1 MRLNKIV
8 LSLFVCLFIEGCSAQ
23 EPVQSAEQVLLRMAE
38 VYATTSSYQ
47 DVGSVVVLKDSKTL
61 KGQEL
66 VETLV
71 ASSFDSDDRVS
82 FNFSFRRPEHIRFE
96 WKNKLSKVSRQ
107 PVVWANATGAYSWGT
122 VLDEPEASFV
132 FDKESSIKWAIDEE
146 TRGSMGV
153 ADFLYTMLN
162 GSKENYSFSKMT
174 NAKVIRNE
182 SLTGNGCYV
191 ILGNIYNQ
199 PFVLWI
205 DSQTYLLRRYRTII
219 ATGSFGDSVASGYM
233 PFTVG
238 EFNHREIKL
247 NASLPDSLFD
257 FKPELRKSDSDI
269 SNYEDEKMSVP
280 PPLPKKP
287 KT

>member
-1 MRLNKIV
+1 MTD
-8 LSLFVCLFIEGCSAQ
+8 
-23 EPVQSAEQVLLRMAE
+23 
-38 VYATTSSYQ
+38 VYANASSYQ
-47 DVGSVVVLKDSKTL
+47 DAGSVVMFKGSKTL
-61 KGQEL
+61 EGKEL
-66 VETLV
+66 ADTLI
-71 ASSFDSDDRVS
+71 ASSFESEDRVS
-82 FNFSFRRPEHIRFE
+82 FKFSFRRPEHFRFE

-107 PVVWANATGAYSWGT
+107 SVVWANATGAYSWGT

-132 FDKESSIKWAIDEE
+132 FDKESSIKWAIDEQ

-153 ADFLYTMLN
+153 ADFLYNTLN

-182 SLTGNGCYV
+182 SLSGSNCYV

-219 ATGSFGDSVASGYM
+219 ATGSFGDSVVSGYM
-233 PFTVG
+233 PFTVS

-247 NASLPDSLFD
+247 NDSLPDSIFD
-257 FKPELRKSDSDI
+257 FRPELRKGDSDF
-269 SNYEDEKMSVP
+269 SDYKDEKLVAPP

-287 KT
+287 YN